1 MPTTSHAFKQIIV
14 SIDRHIRLVSVCF
27 IQETLF
33 TTLPAANVSIF
44 LESTYIIVYINA
56 DFIYNNYTWKQR
68 VFQGGVLPVQKI
80 AVVGSSYFEKYVEQ
94 IKTADM
100 FPQVELFFI
109 PDNGAP
115 ANIDINFV
123 LNLIEEKAIQA
134 IVLGPFDYERLAPLI
149 SIPCYIVL
157 PNLQDFLLLHNR
169 VKDYK
174 KTAVVLSPQ
183 YEIDLSSLEQC
194 LHIKYNRFFY
204 SQDGV
209 KDLIRQLKADGYSG
223 VSINNEI
230 KRIITQT
237 LIPIQSSFQRYGITT
252 LCNPNP
258 PSHEIFYD
266 NGKGKLIE
274 YNFNLQNRCETLQLC
289 KNRLYKLIEQIHSP
303 INLFNYMKGPIYGPI
318 AFCNPSH
325 KGVKSLLDELSFYHQ
340 NSSQS
345 SIPKSK
351 EWLLLAQLFN
361 SLPKE

>member
-1 MPTTSHAFKQIIV
+1 M
-14 SIDRHIRLVSVCF
+14 
-27 IQETLF
+27 
-33 TTLPAANVSIF
+33 
-44 LESTYIIVYINA
+44 
-56 DFIYNNYTWKQR
+56 
-68 VFQGGVLPVQKI
+68 QKI

-209 KDLIRQLKADGYSG
+209 KDLIRQLKADGYTG
-223 VSINNEI
+223 VIGNSVSLMHAEKHGMDGYYYFSRKCIEDGINNALQ
-230 KRIITQT
+230 IIRNMERENQYVSEVRSLLESTTCGVIYTDSNMTITYVNKTAFDILHCYRDSVLQKPLT
-237 LIPIQSSFQRYGITT
+237 DILPSKIIERLQRSGGQESNIQLTIFDTDVIGNIFPLKIGSSFPRI
-252 LCNPNP
+252 CFMF
-258 PSHEIFYD
+258 E
-266 NGKGKLIE
+266 K
-274 YNFNLQNRCETLQLC
+274 
-289 KNRLYKLIEQIHSP
+289 
-303 INLFNYMKGPIYGPI
+303 
-318 AFCNPSH
+318 A
-325 KGVKSLLDELSFYHQ
+325 
-340 NSSQS
+340 S
-345 SIPKSK
+345 SILESEAMIRQESK
-351 EWLLLAQLFN
+351 RKIFFHTLF
-361 SLPKE
+361 L

>member
-1 MPTTSHAFKQIIV
+1 M
-14 SIDRHIRLVSVCF
+14 L
-27 IQETLF
+27 IQQQ
-33 TTLPAANVSIF
+33 IF
-44 LESTYIIVYINA
+44 LVRLQSE
-56 DFIYNNYTWKQR
+56 
-68 VFQGGVLPVQKI
+68 L
-80 AVVGSSYFEKYVEQ
+80 SSYKLYYNS
-94 IKTADM
+94 T
-100 FPQVELFFI
+100 
-109 PDNGAP
+109 
-115 ANIDINFV
+115 
-123 LNLIEEKAIQA
+123 
-134 IVLGPFDYERLAPLI
+134 
-149 SIPCYIVL
+149 
-157 PNLQDFLLLHNR
+157 
-169 VKDYK
+169 
-174 KTAVVLSPQ
+174 
-183 YEIDLSSLEQC
+183 LSS
-194 LHIKYNRFFY
+194 
-204 SQDGV
+204 
-209 KDLIRQLKADGYSG
+209 SG

-340 NSSQS
+340 YSSQS